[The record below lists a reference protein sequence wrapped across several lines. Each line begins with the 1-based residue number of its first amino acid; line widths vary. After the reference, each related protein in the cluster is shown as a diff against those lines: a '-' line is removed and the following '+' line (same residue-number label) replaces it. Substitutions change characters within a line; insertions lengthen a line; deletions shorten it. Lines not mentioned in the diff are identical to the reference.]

1 MPGTEQEKNY
11 HTVEKKR
18 DGERICKK
26 KKKYSTRC
34 ICANVQYV
42 CVCLLPRE
50 KNLDGEEA
58 RRKVQQIL

>member
-1 MPGTEQEKNY
+1 M
-11 HTVEKKR
+11 
-18 DGERICKK
+18 EREKK